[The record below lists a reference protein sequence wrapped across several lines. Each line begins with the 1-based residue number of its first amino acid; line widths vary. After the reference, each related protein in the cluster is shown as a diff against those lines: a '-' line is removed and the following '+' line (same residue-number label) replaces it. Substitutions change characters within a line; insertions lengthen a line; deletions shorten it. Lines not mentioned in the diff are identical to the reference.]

1 MFNAETPL
9 KKGAVV
15 SCRFPLTETPD
26 LPGPSARP
34 ALIVRVF
41 FDQTDA
47 QWKAI
52 VAYGTSR
59 DTRSNAGFE
68 IRIQR
73 PEGLEQAGLHRPSR
87 FILSRMRI
95 LPINDEFFA
104 YSHNGSPILGFLD
117 DGLIQRLD
125 SLCEKLVTVSQEL
138 RGLLGGASTSVASQP
153 ENQPDANEATSSR
166 FDARAMDEF
175 LKHACTGRRDLN
187 GANTHLVQK
196 VDPKR
201 RAGFLGRRTG

>member
-9 KKGAVV
+9 RKGAVV

-26 LPGPSARP
+26 QPGPSARP

-41 FDQTDA
+41 FDQNDE

-59 DTRSNAGFE
+59 DTKSNAGFE

-73 PEGLEQAGLHRPSR
+73 PEGLAQAGLHRPSR
-87 FILSRMRI
+87 FILSRMRV
-95 LPINDEFFA
+95 LPINDQFFA
-104 YSHNGSPILGFLD
+104 YSHTGSPILGYLD

-125 SLCEKLVTVSQEL
+125 SLCDKLVTVSQDL
-138 RGLLGGASTSVASQP
+138 RGLLGGAATSVASQP
-153 ENQPDANEATSSR
+153 DAEPEVQVAAR
-166 FDARAMDEF
+166 AQFDVRAMDEF
-175 LKHACTGRRDLN
+175 LKQSCTGRRDLN
-187 GANTHLVQK
+187 GANSFVVQK
-196 VDPKR
+196 PTPTR
-201 RAGFLGRRTG
+201 RSGFLGRRSA